1 MKFSHILILLGCC
14 VTEQIKSAS
23 QCVHNFSNLLQ
34 KALGKFLQYNRKT
47 SYKDEKHFPIQ
58 IIAWFDEEECKH
70 AKHVYKQLEKALK
83 NNPHDTSS
91 YQKTV
96 LEIEKIL

>member
-1 MKFSHILILLGCC
+1 MKNTFL
-14 VTEQIKSAS
+14 
-23 QCVHNFSNLLQ
+23 HN
-34 KALGKFLQYNRKT
+34 
-47 SYKDEKHFPIQ
+47 H
-58 IIAWFDEEECKH
+58 WFDEEECKH